1 MELRLT
7 KLLRFP
13 RVECDGESREV
24 FAWVVTRE
32 YGCLVFFPHGLGR
45 EKGMFSAKTLD
56 YLFFFPSCNFQF
68 PCFSTIERCPR
79 GNNAF
84 FEIKFTKLNIYSNV

>member
-1 MELRLT
+1 MR
-7 KLLRFP
+7 
-13 RVECDGESREV
+13 S

-56 YLFFFPSCNFQF
+56 FFFFLRSCNFQV
-68 PCFSTIERCPR
+68 CFYTISMRM
-79 GNNAF
+79 
-84 FEIKFTKLNIYSNV
+84 IMLSSKFNLL

>member
-1 MELRLT
+1 MR
-7 KLLRFP
+7 
-13 RVECDGESREV
+13 S

-56 YLFFFPSCNFQF
+56 FFFFSSILQLPSLFLHD
-68 PCFSTIERCPR
+68 IHAYD
-79 GNNAF
+79 NAF
-84 FEIKFTKLNIYSNV
+84 FEI

>member
-1 MELRLT
+1 MELRST

-56 YLFFFPSCNFQF
+56 YFFFFHRATSNFLVF
-68 PCFSTIERCPR
+68 LRLNDVHAAIMLFS
-79 GNNAF
+79 
-84 FEIKFTKLNIYSNV
+84 KLNLRN